1 MFDDTNGY
9 GAIPDALPAGYGYAD
24 AQPTTVRQNMETAVS
39 TNPFAAGSRTQ
50 SMNEA
55 RPEVRPSLA
64 DAMPS
69 GPIQARM
76 VSASQSQARNT
87 PMVRQQKPRPA
98 YGNAAPSPTQ
108 VPIKVTKSGRRYRE
122 FRGSGGY
129 IYAQFEDGSYAILM
143 DGYDVATKKRGGY
156 PKGVKQGVPFTAAN
170 NEKAF
175 LSIRSEVEAAIGPF
189 PTSGTAMATTA
200 SAGGSGGGSAFVAST
215 ADTSERPPPAEKA
228 SWFTQSTGGIPNWGW
243 VAGAA
248 VITASAGYLIYKNTQ
263 TGTASASPKPTTAP
277 PAPAQKPEGQGA

>member
-39 TNPFAAGSRTQ
+39 TNPFAAGNRTQ

-69 GPIQARM
+69 GPIQARV
-76 VSASQSQARNT
+76 VSASRSQAASTN
-87 PMVRQQKPRPA
+87 MVHQTRPRPTA

-129 IYAQFEDGSYAILM
+129 IYAQFEDGSYAILL

-175 LSIRSEVEAAIGPF
+175 LSVRNEVESAIGPF
-189 PTSGTAMATTA
+189 PMASGVTTA
-200 SAGGSGGGSAFVAST
+200 VAPAGGGGGGTNFVPST
-215 ADTSERPPPAEKA
+215 ADTAPRPPPPER
-228 SWFTQSTGGIPNWGW
+228 SWFAKSTGGIPNWGW

-248 VITASAGYLIYKNTQ
+248 VVTASAGYLIYKNAQ
-263 TGTASASPKPTTAP
+263 TPAAPASPKPTNAPQP
-277 PAPAQKPEGQGA
+277 PAPKQEGQGS